1 MEEAG
6 YVFHE
11 WHALFVAAKGLNHL
25 GTEECGVHLQRAET
39 SLAAG
44 SFSPGPEIR
53 SQYTQNTQMPGPVM
67 YTHRSSSLHV

>member
-53 SQYTQNTQMPGPVM
+53 SQGVRQAPSEGAGESPSVPPA
-67 YTHRSSSLHV
+67 SFW